1 MERLVVTPGQEI
13 QCVGCPSRL
22 EDESKNDG
30 YNCREVKV
38 TKFGVVLSSPKM
50 IEDASGSLICKSRR
64 PNLSTVIKSLVG
76 QIRPLFIAIRPS
88 LPQ

>member
-1 MERLVVTPGQEI
+1 MERLIVIPGQEI

-22 EDESKNDG
+22 EDEFVNDG
-30 YNCREVKV
+30 YNCRKVKV

-50 IEDASGSLICKSRR
+50 IEDKSGSLICESRR
-64 PNLSTVIKSLVG
+64 PNLSTRMNNLVNR
-76 QIRPLFIAIRPS
+76 ISAFAITRGIQ

>member
-1 MERLVVTPGQEI
+1 MVVTPGQEI

-50 IEDASGSLICKSRR
+50 IEDKSGSLICESRR
-64 PNLSTVIKSLVG
+64 PNLSTRIKSLVE
-76 QIRPLFIAIRPS
+76 RASVFAITRGIQ